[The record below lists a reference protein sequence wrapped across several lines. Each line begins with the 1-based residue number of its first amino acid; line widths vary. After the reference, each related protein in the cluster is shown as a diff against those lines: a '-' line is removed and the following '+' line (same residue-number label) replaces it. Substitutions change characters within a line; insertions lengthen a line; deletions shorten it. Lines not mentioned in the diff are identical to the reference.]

1 MQASLCSYTILLQ
14 YTQYVYFKIKLT
26 YTERELVSL
35 ANDEE
40 VVTIVQTN
48 AGPCVQDRGQGG
60 DEEGGPAAGAAPAR
74 GQGGGIPGEEGVRE
88 VASEKIGNPGLPAVK
103 IRDRG
108 RV

>member
-60 DEEGGPAAGAAPAR
+60 DEEGG
-74 GQGGGIPGEEGVRE
+74 QGGGIPGEEGGRG

-108 RV
+108 RG